1 MKRSIS
7 LKLGLI
13 KKMKTA
19 LIIISFLIGTA
30 VYGQND
36 LDSFK
41 IADIYGNWEFN
52 KYRVD
57 DENCDGVTLDPI
69 NLISFG
75 NDNSYSIKTDS
86 TILTGTY
93 RLLENQIELFA
104 TEKNGI
110 PQDGKQN
117 LVIYSIDKTELIF
130 ELPMECGMMLI
141 MFDKK

>member
-1 MKRSIS
+1 MSNAHS
-7 LKLGLI
+7 QLLGLI
-13 KKMKTA
+13 RKMKTA

-30 VYGQND
+30 VYGQNE

-41 IADIYGNWEFN
+41 ITDIYGNWKFH

-75 NDNSYSIKTDS
+75 DYNSYSIKTDS

-93 RLLENQIELFA
+93 RLIEKQIELFD

-117 LVIYSIDKTELIF
+117 LIIYSIDKTELIF
-130 ELPMECGMMLI
+130 EIPIECGMILI
-141 MFDKK
+141 LFNKK